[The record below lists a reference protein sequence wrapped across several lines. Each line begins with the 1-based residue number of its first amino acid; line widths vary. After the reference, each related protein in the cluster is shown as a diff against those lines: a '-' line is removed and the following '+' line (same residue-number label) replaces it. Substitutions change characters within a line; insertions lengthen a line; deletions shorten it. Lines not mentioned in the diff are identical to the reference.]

1 MHLLIKMGW
10 RMDEDLMVGII
21 MKGIHIILEMVGE
34 LIFQAHKEVH
44 RFARAAISTRASI
57 TPLRVQNVEVVQIEF
72 CKFGK
77 RQRSSFSK
85 ESEHIFS
92 KCCA

>member
-10 RMDEDLMVGII
+10 RMDEDLMVGI
-21 MKGIHIILEMVGE
+21 HIIPEMAGE

-72 CKFGK
+72 W
-77 RQRSSFSK
+77 
-85 ESEHIFS
+85 
-92 KCCA
+92 

>member
-34 LIFQAHKEVH
+34 LILQAHKEVH

-72 CKFGK
+72 W
-77 RQRSSFSK
+77 
-85 ESEHIFS
+85 
-92 KCCA
+92 